1 MTVTDCGSA
10 QDQINIVPKHR
21 NAAQRGRFFVD
32 KNGCAVSHEKFVPAV
47 PASLNVAV
55 RSEPGCRI
63 KLGDRLMWDSNQ
75 ETAALRG
82 GAGFSEKG
90 CLSHIRSFLCRWRTR
105 RPWWRFM

>member
-1 MTVTDCGSA
+1 MTVTDCGRA

-21 NAAQRGRFFVD
+21 NTAQRGEIFVD
-32 KNGCAVSHEKFVPAV
+32 KNGCAVSHEKFVSAV

-75 ETAALRG
+75 ETAAMRG
-82 GAGFSEKG
+82 GAGFFGGGLLEPHSEF
-90 CLSHIRSFLCRWRTR
+90 SM
-105 RPWWRFM
+105 PVAN